1 MLPSDVKCLSTT
13 ATSVSLHLFLDS
25 ELFWFKGHFPNHPLL
40 PGVAQ
45 LHWANHYAQR
55 YLNLTGQFSAM
66 QAVKFQNPAT
76 EGETLELKLQWV
88 AEKELLIFT
97 YHSVKSAT
105 ELQPVSSG
113 KIRFTQ

>member
-1 MLPSDVKCLSTT
+1 MLPTKIKCLNTT
-13 ATSVSLHLFLDS
+13 PTSVNLRLYL
-25 ELFWFKGHFPNHPLL
+25 EPQLFWFKGHFPDQAIL

-45 LHWANHYAQR
+45 LHWVSHFAQH

-66 QAVKFQNPAT
+66 QAVKFQSPAS

-88 AEKELLIFT
+88 AEKELLIFS
-97 YHSVKSAT
+97 YYSVQSTT